1 MRCPAGPSGDAELS
15 QYPLSRSRRPNEG
28 AASRSSSERGV
39 NCCHCQRTQA
49 GPPDPGN
56 LLQQNLLSGDQR
68 QADERIQ
75 ATTAAGIC
83 TVLDLLANGRL
94 PQQGLI
100 CQEQIKLPEFLANR
114 FGALYASASAAPRS
128 SETLSCNALV
138 RLVDRSVGNWP
149 ASAGSPLSIKPG
161 GFALPKRGFVAST
174 RPTPKAPASEPNTFS
189 VAGLITGRCNSV
201 FPSLLVCSCC

>member
-1 MRCPAGPSGDAELS
+1 MGTLNYRSIRYPGHAARMKALLHDLRLS
-15 QYPLSRSRRPNEG
+15 E
-28 AASRSSSERGV
+28 GV

-100 CQEQIKLPEFLANR
+100 CQEQIKLPEFSGQSLRRPLCLCIRCATVVR
-114 FGALYASASAAPRS
+114 ESELQRS
-128 SETLSCNALV
+128 RPSRRPV
-138 RLVDRSVGNWP
+138 RRNWP